1 MTVKERKYP
10 NVENIQNKEIMG
22 VNKYS
27 SIKGNNW

>member
-10 NVENIQNKEIMG
+10 KVGNKQNKEIMG

-27 SIKGNNW
+27 SIKGNTW